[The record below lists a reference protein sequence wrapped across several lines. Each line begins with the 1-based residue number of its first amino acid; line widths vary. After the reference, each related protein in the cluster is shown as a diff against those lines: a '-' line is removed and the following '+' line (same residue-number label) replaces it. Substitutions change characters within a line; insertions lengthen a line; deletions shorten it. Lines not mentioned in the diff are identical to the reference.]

1 MAYSTY
7 KCTKCGTTSLSSR
20 RPLNGTCS
28 KGGGHTWWKRP
39 ANPKYVNW
47 RCSKCGNNSLS
58 SDHPL
63 KGTCP
68 KGGGHS
74 WRKN

>member
-7 KCTKCGTTSLSSR
+7 KCTKCGTNYSSSQ

-47 RCSKCGNNSLS
+47 RCSKCGTSYSS

-68 KGGGHS
+68 KGGGHT

>member
-7 KCTKCGTTSLSSR
+7 KCTKCGTTYSSSQ

-39 ANPKYVNW
+39 ANAKSVLW
-47 RCSKCGNNSLS
+47 RCVKCGSNTHAI
-58 SDHPL
+58 DHPL
-63 KGTCP
+63 KGNCS